1 MRELIEFIARNL
13 VDQPDA
19 VRVRVVRND
28 RRAAVLA
35 LRVADDDLG
44 KVIGRQGRV
53 AKAMRS
59 LMRATAAL
67 NGQQFAALE
76 IDDRGRP
83 KPQRPATTDEAAADE
98 PEALV
103 EPETPDDTPPTE

>member
-13 VDQPDA
+13 VDTPEA
-19 VRVRVVRND
+19 VHVHVIRD
-28 RRAAVLA
+28 DQRAAVLS
-35 LRVADDDLG
+35 LRVDGEDVG

-59 LMRATAAL
+59 LMRATATL
-67 NGQQFAALE
+67 RGQQHISLE

-83 KPQRPATTDEAAADE
+83 R
-98 PEALV
+98 PEA
-103 EPETPDDTPPTE
+103 

>member
-1 MRELIEFIARNL
+1 MIEFIARNL
-13 VDQPDA
+13 VDEPDA
-19 VRVRVVRND
+19 VRVRVIRND

-35 LRVADDDLG
+35 LRVAEDDLG

-59 LMRATAAL
+59 LMRAAAAL
-67 NGQQFAALE
+67 NGQQHAALE

-83 KPQRPATTDEAAADE
+83 KPAPPAPAESTEPPDAAPFAE
-98 PEALV
+98 
-103 EPETPDDTPPTE
+103 

>member
-13 VDQPDA
+13 VDQPEA
-19 VRVRVVRND
+19 VQVRVIRND

-35 LRVADDDLG
+35 LRVGDDDLG

-59 LMRATAAL
+59 LMRAAAAL
-67 NGQQFAALE
+67 NGQQYAALE

-83 KPQRPATTDEAAADE
+83 KPPPQPQAGE
-98 PEALV
+98 PL
-103 EPETPDDTPPTE
+103 PE

>member
-13 VDQPDA
+13 VDEPDA
-19 VRVRVVRND
+19 VRVRVIRND

-59 LMRATAAL
+59 LMRAAAAL
-67 NGQQFAALE
+67 NGQQHAALE

-83 KPQRPATTDEAAADE
+83 KPAPPAPAESTEPPDAAPFAE
-98 PEALV
+98 
-103 EPETPDDTPPTE
+103 

>member
-13 VDQPDA
+13 VDTPEA
-19 VRVRVVRND
+19 VHVHVIRD
-28 RRAAVLA
+28 DQRAAVLS
-35 LRVADDDLG
+35 LRVDGEDLG

-59 LMRATAAL
+59 LMRATATL
-67 NGQQFAALE
+67 RGQQHISLE

-83 KPQRPATTDEAAADE
+83 R
-98 PEALV
+98 PEA
-103 EPETPDDTPPTE
+103 

>member
-1 MRELIEFIARNL
+1 MRELIEFVARNL
-13 VDQPDA
+13 VDEPDA
-19 VRVRVVRND
+19 VQVRVVRND

-35 LRVADDDLG
+35 LRVGDDDLG

-67 NGQQFAALE
+67 NGQQYAALE

-83 KPQRPATTDEAAADE
+83 KPQPPAE
-98 PEALV
+98 
-103 EPETPDDTPPTE
+103 PPTEPASEPAK

>member
-13 VDQPDA
+13 VDEPDA
-19 VRVRVVRND
+19 VQVRVIRND

-35 LRVADDDLG
+35 LRVGDDDLG

-53 AKAMRS
+53 AKAMRN
-59 LMRATAAL
+59 LMRAAAAL
-67 NGQQFAALE
+67 NGQQHASLE

-83 KPQRPATTDEAAADE
+83 RPQPAAAPDG
-98 PEALV
+98 PELA
-103 EPETPDDTPPTE
+103 PDTSEDQG

>member
-13 VDQPDA
+13 VDTPAA
-19 VRVRVVRND
+19 VHVHVIRD
-28 RRAAVLA
+28 DQRAAVLS
-35 LRVADDDLG
+35 LRVDGEDLG

-59 LMRATAAL
+59 LMRATATL
-67 NGQQFAALE
+67 RGQQHISLE

-83 KPQRPATTDEAAADE
+83 R
-98 PEALV
+98 PEA
-103 EPETPDDTPPTE
+103 